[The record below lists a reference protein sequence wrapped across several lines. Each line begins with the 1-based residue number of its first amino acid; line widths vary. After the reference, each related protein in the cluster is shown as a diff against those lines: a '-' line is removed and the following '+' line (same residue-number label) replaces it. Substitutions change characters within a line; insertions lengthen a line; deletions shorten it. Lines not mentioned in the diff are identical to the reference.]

1 MRSCPG
7 MSHPKFRMNIKF
19 AKKTAHILTFSLE
32 LMKIDLA
39 HELINPSEG
48 ILTVDQGTLLCSA
61 SSISDVHQG
70 RARVNEALHI
80 FSGLR
85 SGRCVADAYMTLGH
99 ISDELAGIEHYDEA
113 LKIRC
118 QVCTAN

>member
-1 MRSCPG
+1 
-7 MSHPKFRMNIKF
+7 
-19 AKKTAHILTFSLE
+19 
-32 LMKIDLA
+32 MKIDLA